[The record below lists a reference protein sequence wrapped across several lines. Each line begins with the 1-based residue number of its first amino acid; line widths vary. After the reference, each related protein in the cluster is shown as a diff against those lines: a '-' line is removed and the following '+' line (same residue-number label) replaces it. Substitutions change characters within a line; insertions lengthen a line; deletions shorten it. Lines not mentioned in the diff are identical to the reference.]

1 MPVLYHNR
9 RPRIDVAYTYVDNVR
24 ELARRVDFLM
34 VAAPGGA
41 ETHHM
46 VDRKVMDAL
55 GPEGVLINVGRG
67 TIVDTQALIEALG
80 EGTLGAAG
88 LDVLEGEPIVP
99 SALMALPNLL
109 LTPHMASLTKDALR
123 CAFDLAADNI
133 EAHFAGKRVPSAV
146 S

>member
-1 MPVLYHNR
+1 
-9 RPRIDVAYTYVDNVR
+9 
-24 ELARRVDFLM
+24 
-34 VAAPGGA
+34 
-41 ETHHM
+41 
-46 VDRKVMDAL
+46 
-55 GPEGVLINVGRG
+55 
-67 TIVDTQALIEALG
+67 VDTQALIEALG